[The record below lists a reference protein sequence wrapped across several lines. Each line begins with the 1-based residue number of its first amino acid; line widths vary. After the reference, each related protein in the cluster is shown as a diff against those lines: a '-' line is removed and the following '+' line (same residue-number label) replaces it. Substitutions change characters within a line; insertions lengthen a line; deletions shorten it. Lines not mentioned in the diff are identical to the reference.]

1 MDDEDEEIDDDDEDE
16 DGNEETNE
24 KKAETESLKLD
35 GTLPASS
42 DNVPITSDGK
52 ETAENITDN
61 VFKNIPE
68 VPNKEDTKIQPEINE
83 TLVSTEPTKEN
94 EPIDISS

>member
-1 MDDEDEEIDDDDEDE
+1 MEDEDEDIDDDDEDE

-24 KKAETESLKLD
+24 KKAETESFKVD

-42 DNVPITSDGK
+42 DNVPITSEIK

-61 VFKNIPE
+61 VSKNI
-68 VPNKEDTKIQPEINE
+68 PNKEDAKIQPKINE
-83 TLVSTEPTKEN
+83 TLVSTESTKKN